1 MTDRRR
7 LREDSR
13 GTTINQKLKRTV
25 SPTRLFLLAGRPKAM
40 PKGNRADPLLQQV
53 IESCG
58 KVYPRI
64 GYLGSA
70 SRDDRDF
77 FKMISVWL
85 KNAGAGDVLLAPTV
99 GAKVD
104 MERTLEI
111 LENAD
116 AVLVSGGDV
125 EEGMRIL
132 GERNLTPFLRARWN
146 RGTVFVGLSAG
157 SIMLSRQWVR
167 WRDPNDDLTVEV
179 FACMGLAPLLCDT
192 HGEAETWEELRA
204 LLRLAPPGAIGYGI
218 PTGAGLGVTPEGW
231 PFAMGEP
238 VQRFAM
244 RDGLVARITDL
255 ELGGGG

>member
-1 MTDRRR
+1 
-7 LREDSR
+7 
-13 GTTINQKLKRTV
+13 
-25 SPTRLFLLAGRPKAM
+25 M

-58 KVYPRI
+58 EVHPRI

-70 SRDDRDF
+70 SRDNRDF

-104 MERTLEI
+104 MGKTLEI

-125 EEGMRIL
+125 EEGMRVL
-132 GERNLTPFLRARWN
+132 GERNLTPFLRARYDH
-146 RGTVFVGLSAG
+146 GTVFVGLSAG

-167 WRDPNDDLTVEV
+167 WRDPNDDTTVEV
-179 FACMGLAPLLCDT
+179 FACMGLAPVLCDT
-192 HGEAETWEELRA
+192 HGEAENWEELLA

-218 PTGAGLGVTPEGW
+218 PSGAGLGVTPKSRL
-231 PFAMGEP
+231 FAMGEP
-238 VQRFAM
+238 VQRFAL
-244 RDGLVARITDL
+244 RDGTVTRITDL
-255 ELGGGG
+255 ELGGGA